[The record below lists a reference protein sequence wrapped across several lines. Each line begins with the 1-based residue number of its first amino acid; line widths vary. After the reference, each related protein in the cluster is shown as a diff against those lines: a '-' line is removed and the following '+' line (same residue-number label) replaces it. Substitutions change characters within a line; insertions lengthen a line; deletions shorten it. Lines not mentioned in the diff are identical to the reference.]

1 MTIIQEMAGGFVLIL
16 VFYTF
21 PIFGTI
27 GTTIAD
33 WIGYHQNNL
42 IGLVV
47 MTILFY
53 LPQQRIFRD
62 PVTRFFSEREW
73 FRNYGDAFLFTQ
85 FLSFLILVLLLIN
98 AWSWFG
104 AL

>member
-1 MTIIQEMAGGFVLIL
+1 MNCSPSLEPCENFKFIL
-16 VFYTF
+16 YKPFSCRK
-21 PIFGTI
+21 
-27 GTTIAD
+27 
-33 WIGYHQNNL
+33 GYHRNNL
-42 IGLVV
+42 ISLVV

-62 PVTRFFSEREW
+62 PVTRFFFEREW